1 MALAPRNKPPQLLAH
16 HQAQRLGTPSAG
28 DLQVAHHCATCVQ
41 EVIPEHSSR
50 RACGVVSEASRAGGA
65 SVRRALGGHEQTFAE
80 RPSVRLGGF
89 SPNAQL

>member
-41 EVIPEHSSR
+41 EVIPEHSPR
-50 RACGVVSEASRAGGA
+50 RACGVVSDRGRVGR
-65 SVRRALGGHEQTFAE
+65 VE
-80 RPSVRLGGF
+80 RPCGEPWEVTYSRSQRGPPCG
-89 SPNAQL
+89 